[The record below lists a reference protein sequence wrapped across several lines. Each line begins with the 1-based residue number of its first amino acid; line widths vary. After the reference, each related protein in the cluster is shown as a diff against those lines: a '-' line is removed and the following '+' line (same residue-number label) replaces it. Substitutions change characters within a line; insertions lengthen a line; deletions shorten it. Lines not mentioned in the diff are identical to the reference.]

1 MEIDGEID
9 GMDGDRRWWMG
20 CLATIK
26 LTGAET
32 GGRFSLIDCVLPGQV
47 PVPGHI
53 HTAQDET
60 FYVLEG
66 ELTFRIDGQSRIAR
80 AGDVLFIPRGTPH
93 EFSASSTT
101 PARFLFIH
109 SPGGLDEF
117 VCVSSEAAP
126 SATLPPPRPAQ
137 TREQIK
143 GFVAL
148 MARYGMQPA

>member
-1 MEIDGEID
+1 MEIDGME
-9 GMDGDRRWWMG
+9 GDRRWWMG

-47 PVPGHI
+47 PVSGHI
-53 HTAQDET
+53 HTDRDET

-66 ELTFRIDGQSRIAR
+66 ELTFLIDGQARIAR
-80 AGDVLFIPRGTPH
+80 PGDVLFIPRGTPH
-93 EFSASSTT
+93 EFSASSVT
-101 PARFLFIH
+101 PARFLFLH

-117 VCVSSEAAP
+117 VRVSSEPAP
-126 SATLPPPRPAQ
+126 SATLPPSPPTQ
-137 TREQIK
+137 TPEQMK

-148 MARYGMQPA
+148 MARHGMQPA

>member
-1 MEIDGEID
+1 MEID

-47 PVPGHI
+47 PVPAHI
-53 HTAQDET
+53 HTDQDET

-66 ELTFRIDGQSRIAR
+66 DLTFRIDGQARIAQP
-80 AGDVLFIPRGTPH
+80 GDVLFIPRGTPH
-93 EFSASSTT
+93 EFSASSAT

-117 VCVSSEAAP
+117 VRVSSEAAP
-126 SATLPPPRPAQ
+126 SATLPPPPPAQ

-148 MARYGMQPA
+148 MARHGMQPA